1 MSAGVNIEFTGDA
14 SGVQAAAD
22 DANTAVESVGSTTAS
37 TSSMGTSSLMGL
49 TGQFS
54 MMGITAVMA
63 YDMTSAYGAR
73 YAMMQTQVQIA
84 QENVTKALMSY
95 GAGSIQVV
103 QAQQQLTATQEEA
116 TYAQGEYNR
125 EMLMMGAMF
134 VPQLMMAMPKLVTA
148 IQMYTGVAREAT
160 VASNLLG
167 ASMLG
172 LVGAGIGIVAM
183 VALMSF
189 AGSTTGPSSSN
200 VNVYGDVN
208 MQGGMAN
215 PYQFGTSVQSWTQSM
230 RG

>member
-1 MSAGVNIEFTGDA
+1 MSAGVTIEFQGDA
-14 SGVQAAAD
+14 SGVQAAAA
-22 DANTAVESVGSTTAS
+22 DATAAVESVGTAA
-37 TSSMGTSSLMGL
+37 SSSSAQATPMLMGM
-49 TGQFS
+49 TGQFA
-54 MMGITAVMA
+54 MMGVSAVMA
-63 YDMTSAYGAR
+63 YDMSSAYGAR
-73 YAMMQTQVQIA
+73 YAMVQERVQIA

-95 GAGSIQVV
+95 GAGSIQVI
-103 QAQQQLTATQEEA
+103 QAQQQLTSVQDEA
-116 TYAQGEYNR
+116 KYAQGEYNR
-125 EMLMMGAMF
+125 EMLMMGAMIA
-134 VPQLMMAMPKLVTA
+134 PQMMMIMPKLVTA

-189 AGSTTGPSSSN
+189 AGGTTGPSSNN
-200 VNVYGDVN
+200 VNVYGNVN
-208 MQGGMAN
+208 MTGGVAN

>member
-22 DANTAVESVGSTTAS
+22 QASEAVDSVGSTTTA
-37 TSSMGTSSLMGL
+37 TTMAGTNSLMGL
-49 TGQFS
+49 TGSFT
-54 MMGITAVMA
+54 MMGITGVMA
-63 YDMTSAYGAR
+63 YDMVSSYGAR
-73 YAMMQTQVQIA
+73 YAMMQSRVQIA
-84 QENVTKALMSY
+84 QENVTKALMEY
-95 GAGSIQVV
+95 GAGSIQVI
-103 QAQQQLTATQEEA
+103 QAQQQLSAVTDEA
-116 TYAQGEYNR
+116 KYAQGEYNR

-189 AGSTTGPSSSN
+189 AGSTTGPSSSS

-208 MQGGMAN
+208 MGGYAN
-215 PYQFGTSVQSWTQSM
+215 PYQFGTSVQSWTSSM